1 MSNTRAQSNAR
12 PTGTSPTPARAA
24 IEQRYG
30 LELYAPGQEVQIQ
43 RLEQACGPAEVQGWV
58 DEGMPV
64 ELMGKPV
71 DMDAFRER
79 QAERPAAVPRDIERQ
94 NAASVQRSREA
105 QYETD
110 RAGDTS
116 VPASVRD
123 VLSTPGQLL
132 DGGIQRAMEERMG
145 DSFGDVRV
153 HADATA
159 AKACDEINARAFT
172 VGNHIAFNHGE
183 YDPESPEGQHLLA
196 HELAHV
202 RQQTGA
208 AISMMPQKG
217 SGLEIDPD
225 PRLEREA
232 EEAAKQAMADG
243 PVTINRMGTEV
254 HIQRMPEAEQLQTA
268 REEAASRNDG
278 MLLAQ
283 TVSRL
288 EERVSSIEEMVTGD
302 DSVMN
307 SVGKALS
314 QGAVGAV
321 GGLLGGVAGTMV
333 SPGLG
338 TIGGT
343 AVGQEMAKGMAGD
356 VTKTLT
362 GQVYDVGS
370 DFVAEKGRQARLF
383 LEQLIEEKV
392 NKALNGSDYG
402 GDSRGLS

>member
-1 MSNTRAQSNAR
+1 
-12 PTGTSPTPARAA
+12 
-24 IEQRYG
+24 
-30 LELYAPGQEVQIQ
+30 
-43 RLEQACGPAEVQGWV
+43 
-58 DEGMPV
+58 MPV

-79 QAERPAAVPRDIERQ
+79 QAERPATVPRDIERQ

-105 QYETD
+105 QYDTD
-110 RAGDTS
+110 RVGDTS

-370 DFVAEKGRQARLF
+370 DFVAEKGRQAREI
-383 LEQLIEEKV
+383 LEQLVEDKIHE
-392 NKALNGSDYG
+392 LLDGSDQAD
-402 GDSRGLS
+402 DSQGVGSSRR